1 MQKSDNFI
9 LIYSQLVWLA
19 FRMLL
24 IQMRYSEFKYE
35 GGNSFKK
42 NKQDLYTEQTNA

>member
-19 FRMLL
+19 LRMLL
-24 IQMRYSEFKYE
+24 IQMQYSEFKY